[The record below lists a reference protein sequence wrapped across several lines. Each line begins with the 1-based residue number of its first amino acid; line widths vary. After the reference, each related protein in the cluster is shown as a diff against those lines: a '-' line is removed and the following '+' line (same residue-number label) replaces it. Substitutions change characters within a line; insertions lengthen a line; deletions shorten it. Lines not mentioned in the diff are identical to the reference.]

1 MASRIRRWLPAAGVV
16 AASVL
21 GTATPVATAA
31 PDPAVNAVA
40 PFAVEDGAYP
50 DAQQILQ
57 DTGVTLTRGDSGI
70 TYTSCDSP
78 HQIAVWGRS
87 VKLPL
92 YRICFA
98 APGATG
104 YLALTVPDAFRIETS
119 GRALRASLTTDG
131 KTENVDVAG
140 DTAVGVGEGSSPTSK
155 SVLLELR
162 VTGATGTTTGGI
174 TGPGAPIVVGGS
186 LPGMPAFDSFSA
198 TVRIDVGDKRTC
210 SGTLVDP
217 TWILTAASCF
227 TDHPEQGI
235 NVPAG
240 APADKTTVA
249 VARKA
254 LSNPPAPNNFA
265 VIELVPRADRDLV
278 MARLASP
285 VTDIEPMHIATVA
298 PAQGDVL
305 VGAGYGRTGTQW
317 MPNQLHTLNNLT
329 VGTVAAT
336 GIDLAEPQSDGIA
349 CKGDTGGPATRAT
362 SQSRRELVAVLSRSW
377 QNGCLGSGESVHSG
391 AYDTRVDD
399 LGPWFQQLGVY
410 AGAGSGYTPITATRV
425 MDTRTAGGT
434 RTWPA
439 VPGQSGGQKIL
450 DLGPNSTSPV
460 KLPAGT
466 TAAVLNITV
475 ANPTN
480 GGWLAAE
487 PNDRARPTWSS
498 LNFVPGQLISNLVT
512 APVAP
517 DGTVHLFTN
526 TTDFDAI
533 VDVVGY
539 YSPTSTNKYA
549 PRNPVRILDTRT
561 TGGPITAG
569 ALRDLQ
575 ITGQNDVP
583 ADATAVVVTLTTV
596 GSTNGGYIT
605 AFPTGTTRPATSNI
619 NFTTGAILSN
629 QAIVPIGTG
638 GKISLYNF
646 SGTSNV
652 IVDLA
657 GYYSPTATKT
667 FHPLSPVRLK
677 DTRLNNGSP
686 LTLDQ
691 TIAIDVPYSA
701 DGVVVN
707 ATTVGSDGTGY
718 FTLFPHGIARPVT
731 SDLNFTANALLSGH
745 ATVATGSG
753 QIDLYNRVNHSH
765 AIVDLSGYFN

>member
-1 MASRIRRWLPAAGVV
+1 MASRIRRWLPAAGIV
-16 AASVL
+16 AAAVL
-21 GTATPVATAA
+21 ATATPVATAA
-31 PDPAVNAVA
+31 PDPAVNAEA

-57 DTGVTLTRGDSGI
+57 DTGATLTRGDSGI

-98 APGATG
+98 VPGATG

-131 KTENVDVAG
+131 KTQNVDVPE

-162 VTGATGTTTGGI
+162 VTGATGATTGGA
-174 TGPGAPIVVGGS
+174 TGPGAPIVAHGS
-186 LPGMPAFDSFSA
+186 LPGGTIFDAFTA
-198 TVRIDVGDKRTC
+198 TVRIDIGDKRTC

-217 TWILTAASCF
+217 SWILTAASCF

-249 VARKA
+249 FARRG
-254 LSNPPAPNNFA
+254 LTVPPAPNNIA
-265 VIELVPRADRDLV
+265 VVELVPRADRDLV

-298 PAQGDVL
+298 PAQGDPL
-305 VGAGYGRTGTQW
+305 VAAGYGRTGAEWT
-317 MPNQLHTLNNLT
+317 PDTLHALNFT
-329 VGTVAAT
+329 VGAVAST
-336 GIDLAEPQSDGIA
+336 GIDLAEQMSDGTL
-349 CKGDTGGPATRAT
+349 CKGDAGSPATRPIDE
-362 SQSRRELVAVLSRSW
+362 RHRELVAVNSRSW
-377 QNGCLGSGESVHSG
+377 QHGCLGSDETIHSG

-425 MDTRTAGGT
+425 MDTRAAGGT

-439 VPGQSGGQKIL
+439 VTGQNGGQKIL
-450 DLGPNSTSPV
+450 DLGPDSTSPA
-460 KLPAGT
+460 KLPAGA

-475 ANPTN
+475 VNPTN
-480 GGWLAAE
+480 GGWLTAE
-487 PNDRARPTWSS
+487 ANDKARPTWTS
-498 LNFVPGQLISNLVT
+498 LNFIPGQLISNLVT
-512 APVAP
+512 VPVAP
-517 DGTVHLFTN
+517 DGKVHLFTN
-526 TTDFDAI
+526 TTDFDAL
-533 VDVVGY
+533 VDVVGF
-539 YSPTSTNKYA
+539 YSPTSTSKYS
-549 PRNPVRILDTRT
+549 PHNPVRILDTRT

-569 ALRDLQ
+569 AVRDLQ
-575 ITGQNDVP
+575 VTGQNDVP

-605 AFPTGTTRPATSNI
+605 AFPAGTTRPAVSNI

-646 SGTSNV
+646 SGTSNLV
-652 IVDLA
+652 VELA
-657 GYYSPTATKT
+657 GYYSPTATKA

-686 LTLDQ
+686 LAMDE

-701 DGVVVN
+701 DAVVVN
-707 ATTVGSDGTGY
+707 ATTVGSDGASY
-718 FTLFPHGIARPVT
+718 FTLFPHGITRPAT

-753 QIDLYNRVNHSH
+753 QIDLYNRFNHSH